1 MTRNLSDEF
10 LASLLPE
17 WYALLQGW
25 AADGML
31 MAAAQEALLLEEV
44 PEALE
49 ELAAWW
55 AKGDFS
61 ALPPIVPLPASSMP
75 GAAGAYADSTGTI
88 YLNEDG
94 FLSSL
99 FYKFSMQTHD
109 C

>member
-25 AADGML
+25 AADGSL

-49 ELAAWW
+49 GLAARW

-61 ALPPIVPLPASSMP
+61 ALPPIVLLSSADIS
-75 GAAGAYADSTGTI
+75 GAMGAYAISTDTI
-88 YLNEDG
+88 YLNQDWPLNATEE
-94 FLSSL
+94 
-99 FYKFSMQTHD
+99 QTKKILTE